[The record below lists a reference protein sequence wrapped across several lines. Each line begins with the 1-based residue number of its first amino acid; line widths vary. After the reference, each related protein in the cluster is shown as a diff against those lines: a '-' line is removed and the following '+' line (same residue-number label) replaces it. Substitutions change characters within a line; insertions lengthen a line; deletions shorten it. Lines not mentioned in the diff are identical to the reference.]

1 MADTKV
7 TDFTAAT
14 SVNPADVL
22 YLIQGSNDRKI
33 TLSTLLA
40 NLPNS
45 VTKFSGLVALAMNGA
60 QTLIGSGVIQTT
72 QTLTLIS
79 NTGTTGNLTIN
90 NGSFEGQLKLIMFTG
105 GTANST
111 ITSNIK
117 ATNIVF
123 NEIGHTMLLLY
134 FNNDWLI
141 IGGTAIVNY

>member
-14 SVNPADVL
+14 SANSADVL

-45 VTKFSGLVALAMNGA
+45 LTKFSGLVALAMNGA
-60 QTLIGSGVIQTT
+60 QTLIGSGVVQTT

-79 NTGTTGNLTIN
+79 NTGTTGSLTIN
-90 NGSFEGQLKLIMFTG
+90 DGSFDGQLKLIMFTSG
-105 GTANST
+105 AANST

-117 ATNIVF
+117 ATSITF
-123 NEIGHTMLLLY
+123 NSVGDTALLVWY
-134 FNNDWLI
+134 SNDWWVL
-141 IGGTAIVNY
+141 GGTATIV

>member
-14 SVNPADVL
+14 SVNSADVL

-45 VTKFSGLVALAMNGA
+45 LTKFSGLVALAMNGA

-79 NTGTTGNLTIN
+79 NTGTTGSLTIN
-90 NGSFEGQLKLIMFTG
+90 DGSFDGQLKLIMFTSG
-105 GTANST
+105 AANST

-117 ATNIVF
+117 ATSITF
-123 NEIGHTMLLLY
+123 NSVGDTALLVWY
-134 FNNDWLI
+134 SNDWWVL
-141 IGGTAIVNY
+141 GGTATIV

>member
-105 GTANST
+105 GAANST

>member
-14 SVNPADVL
+14 SVNSADVL

-45 VTKFSGLVALAMNGA
+45 LTKFSGLVALAMNGA
-60 QTLIGSGVIQTT
+60 QTLIGSGVVQTT

-79 NTGTTGNLTIN
+79 NTGTTGSLTIN
-90 NGSFEGQLKLIMFTG
+90 DGSFDGQLKLIMFTSG
-105 GTANST
+105 AANST

-117 ATNIVF
+117 ATSITF
-123 NEIGHTMLLLY
+123 NSVGDTALLVWY
-134 FNNDWLI
+134 SNDWWVL
-141 IGGTAIVNY
+141 GGTATIV

>member
-90 NGSFEGQLKLIMFTG
+90 DGSFEGQLKLIMFTG

-123 NEIGHTMLLLY
+123 NEIGHTMLLVY

>member
-14 SVNPADVL
+14 SANSADVL

-45 VTKFSGLVALAMNGA
+45 LTKFSGLVALAMNGA
-60 QTLIGSGVIQTT
+60 QTLIGSGVVQTT

-90 NGSFEGQLKLIMFTG
+90 DGSFDGQLKLIMFTSG
-105 GTANST
+105 AANST

-117 ATNIVF
+117 ATNITF
-123 NEIGHTMLLLY
+123 NSVGDTALLVWY
-134 FNNDWLI
+134 SNDWWVL
-141 IGGTAIVNY
+141 GGTATIV